1 MNWSYL
7 ALPLAAALVAPGC
20 CATRCADDSMELHSI
35 ERGSQSGIEARGL
48 RLARDAEA
56 WRTLWAE
63 HTSIRVPP
71 PELPAIDFDK
81 HMVAFVG
88 AGPQPSAGYG
98 LRVLAVV
105 REEGGWVLEVEETG
119 PQEGMLQAMVV
130 TQPHE
135 FVRLPKT
142 DAKVTLRFPPTDA
155 TGGIR

>member
-35 ERGSQSGIEARGL
+35 ERGSQSGIETRGL

-63 HTSIRVPP
+63 HTSNRVPP
-71 PELPAIDFDK
+71 PELPAIDFDT

-88 AGPQPSAGYG
+88 AGPKPTAGHG
-98 LRVLAVV
+98 LRVRAVTEG
-105 REEGGWVLEVEETG
+105 EEGWILEVEESG

-135 FVRLPKT
+135 FVRLPQSEAEFT
-142 DAKVTLRFPPTDA
+142 VRFEPTN
-155 TGGIR
+155 